1 MRIPLSGYI
10 FTWVGYEKRKTYCSK
25 FSAIQWGDSGYWYR
39 VFQVWKCWKK
49 SKTSI
54 ACGQC
59 QDATNSIHNVQRYV
73 NKFFVYVKFLEVLKV
88 LHTNIIHFYF
98 FFIDL
103 EHAFFISW
111 IFFLYLNILTW
122 MSRQSLIVSTI
133 FYNHDQIYFI
143 SIFYAPFLT
152 FVSLNM

>member
-10 FTWVGYEKRKTYCSK
+10 FTWVGYEERKTYCSK

-73 NKFFVYVKFLEVLKV
+73 NKFFVYAKFPEVIESFA
-88 LHTNIIHFYF
+88 HQYNTF
-98 FFIDL
+98 FFFFHYLKNYFTILISTTTNLLHVYYVNIASYESL
-103 EHAFFISW
+103 ERIK
-111 IFFLYLNILTW
+111 IL
-122 MSRQSLIVSTI
+122 L
-133 FYNHDQIYFI
+133 
-143 SIFYAPFLT
+143 
-152 FVSLNM
+152 